1 MINICTIVMLMYV
14 IQRTF
19 CNTHQGNRKQN
30 LYHVLKTKVNKLH
43 FLRYYWVVYGK
54 AISNEFDR
62 QSLSAMVDYWISPAA
77 VKKEF
82 EASRG
87 IYI

>member
-1 MINICTIVMLMYV
+1 M
-14 IQRTF
+14 
-19 CNTHQGNRKQN
+19 
-30 LYHVLKTKVNKLH
+30 
-43 FLRYYWVVYGK
+43 YGK
-54 AISNEFDR
+54 GIRDEFDQ

-87 IYI
+87 IKVLFLVLFC